1 MRIKSRYFIAFCEF
15 FNKRRLIMHK
25 TADILNRVYTLLNIT
40 DDKEFCGI
48 FKVKPN
54 TLSTWRTRNTIP
66 YDLLMKISKEHN
78 ISLDAIF
85 FDKMRIIDDILKLR
99 YYTDAAAAAGY
110 GAINSQ
116 LEYTEIAISKKFACE
131 ALGLPPLAK
140 LDIIKVIG
148 DSMEP
153 FIHSGDV
160 IAIDVSKNKLD
171 LVKNGDIVV
180 INLDGEIY
188 CKKLL
193 KQPFVNEIVLS
204 SMNSFYKDI
213 VVNIEHINNAE
224 IIGVVCKAI
233 SIKTFENA
241 IIKYE

>member
-1 MRIKSRYFIAFCEF
+1 MY
-15 FNKRRLIMHK
+15 K
-25 TADILNRVYTLLNIT
+25 TTDILNRVYALLNIT

-48 FKVKPN
+48 YEIKPN

-66 YDLLMKISKEHN
+66 YDLLMRISKEHN
-78 ISLDAIF
+78 ISLDTIF
-85 FDKMRIIDDILKLR
+85 FDKMRISDDNLQLR
-99 YYTDAAAAAGY
+99 YYTDVAAAAGY

-116 LEYTEIAISKKFACE
+116 LEYTEITMSKKFACE
-131 ALGLPPLAK
+131 ALGLPPLTK
-140 LDIIKVIG
+140 LDIIKIIG

-160 IAIDVSKNKLD
+160 IAVDVSKNKLD

-193 KQPFVNEIVLS
+193 KQPFVDEIVLS

-213 VVNIEHINNAE
+213 VVSVEQINSAE
-224 IIGVVCKAI
+224 IIGVVCKAM

>member
-1 MRIKSRYFIAFCEF
+1 MRIS
-15 FNKRRLIMHK
+15 
-25 TADILNRVYTLLNIT
+25 
-40 DDKEFCGI
+40 DD
-48 FKVKPN
+48 N
-54 TLSTWRTRNTIP
+54 LQ
-66 YDLLMKISKEHN
+66 
-78 ISLDAIF
+78 
-85 FDKMRIIDDILKLR
+85 LR
-99 YYTDAAAAAGY
+99 YYTDVAVTAGH
-110 GAINSQ
+110 GAVNNE
-116 LEYTEIAISKKFACE
+116 LEYTEITTSKKFAYE
-131 ALGLPPLAK
+131 TLDLPPSAK

-160 IAIDVSKNKLD
+160 IAVDITKNRLEF
-171 LVKNGDIVV
+171 VKNGDIVA

-224 IIGVVCKAI
+224 IIGVFVR
-233 SIKTFENA
+233 
-241 IIKYE
+241 

>member
-1 MRIKSRYFIAFCEF
+1 MY
-15 FNKRRLIMHK
+15 K
-25 TADILNRVYTLLNIT
+25 TTDILNRVYAILNIT

-48 FKVKPN
+48 YEIKPN

-66 YDLLMKISKEHN
+66 YELLLKISKEQN
-78 ISLDAIF
+78 ISLDSIF
-85 FDKMRIIDDILKLR
+85 FGKMRINDDNLQLR
-99 YYTDAAAAAGY
+99 YYTDVAAAAGY
-110 GAINSQ
+110 GTINSK
-116 LEYTEIAISKKFACE
+116 LEYTEIVISKKFACE
-131 ALGLPPLAK
+131 ALGLPPLTR

-153 FIHSGDV
+153 FIHNGDV
-160 IAIDVSKNKLD
+160 IAVDVSKNKLE

-213 VVNIEHINNAE
+213 VVNIDQINCAE

>member
-1 MRIKSRYFIAFCEF
+1 MRID
-15 FNKRRLIMHK
+15 NDNLQ
-25 TADILNRVYTLLNIT
+25 
-40 DDKEFCGI
+40 
-48 FKVKPN
+48 
-54 TLSTWRTRNTIP
+54 
-66 YDLLMKISKEHN
+66 
-78 ISLDAIF
+78 
-85 FDKMRIIDDILKLR
+85 LR
-99 YYTDAAAAAGY
+99 YYTDVAAAAGH
-110 GAINSQ
+110 GAVNSE
-116 LEYTEIAISKKFACE
+116 LEYTEITISKKFAYE
-131 ALGLPPLAK
+131 ALDLPPSAK

-160 IAIDVSKNKLD
+160 IAVDITKNRLE

-213 VVNIEHINNAE
+213 VVSIEQISYAE
-224 IIGVVCKAI
+224 IIGVVCKTMT
-233 SIKTFENA
+233 IKSFENA